1 MNRRI
6 IFGLLLICLLG
17 APSVFAQTS
26 DHLRDNDY
34 YLESVRLANLA
45 HAAFEEGDYD
55 AARQYAE
62 EAVHYAELSDEY
74 VALQV
79 RLANDA
85 ALAAGRPPIT
95 TTPGQ
100 PTTTTP
106 TPSGAYALP
115 AQYTV
120 GTWATTKDCFWNIA
134 ALASVYNDPWQ
145 WRTLYNANKA
155 SLPDPNNPDLVHP
168 GTVLVIPSIRG
179 ETRDGMYVAGR
190 NYVSLPR

>member
-1 MNRRI
+1 MNRKI

-34 YLESVRLANLA
+34 YLESVRLTNLA

-55 AARQYAE
+55 AAKQYAE
-62 EAVHYAELSDEY
+62 EAIHYAHLSDEY

-79 RLANDA
+79 ELARGGTA
-85 ALAAGRPPIT
+85 VAVV
-95 TTPGQ
+95 TPGQ
-100 PTTTTP
+100 PQP

-120 GTWATTKDCFWNIA
+120 GTWAATKDCLWNIA
-134 ALASVYNDPWQ
+134 GLASVYNDPWQ
-145 WRTLYNANKA
+145 WRTLYNANRA
-155 SLPDPNNPDLVHP
+155 SLPDPNNPDLIHP
-168 GTVLVIPSIRG
+168 GMVLVIPSIRG